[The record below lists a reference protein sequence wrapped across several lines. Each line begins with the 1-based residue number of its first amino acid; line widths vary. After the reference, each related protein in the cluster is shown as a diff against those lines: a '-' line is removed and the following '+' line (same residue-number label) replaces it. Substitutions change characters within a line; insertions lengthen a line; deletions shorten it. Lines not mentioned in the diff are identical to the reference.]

1 MNQNVVA
8 VLAEVSEQVKNSN
21 SAVRKRVVDALVEK
35 EVSSRAKLL
44 DESLAK
50 ALEIDRALKKLKPAV
65 LYSADGQELPGT
77 FTKKELDE
85 KRKTEEKLHKLESA
99 IAAALE
105 GDKDQWNKLKEA
117 LQKAGQ
123 SGGGSEQAAE

>member
-8 VLAEVSEQVKNSN
+8 VLADVSEQVKNSN

-35 EVSSRAKLL
+35 EVSARAKLL

-50 ALEIDRALKKLKPAV
+50 ALELDRALKKLQPAK
-65 LYSADGQELPGT
+65 LYNADGQEVAGT
-77 FTKKELDE
+77 FTKKEIDE
-85 KRKTEEKLHKLESA
+85 KRKAEEKLHKLEGA
-99 IAAALE
+99 IAAALD

-123 SGGGSEQAAE
+123 SGGGSEAAE